1 MKITSLFPSSFGV
14 LAVAFFCFAST
25 ASAVDEPKDKT
36 PWKITGQLE
45 EACSCDAACP
55 CWFGSK
61 PTKMTCGGGQVI
73 LVGLEPNQ
81 QGHAASHEQASSS
94 WPVIFHGVLSF
105 GLSAAPAVE
114 AKQKNVTAS
123 TPNDEGKSDV
133 VFMVRILTASR
144 VPDKTILWCCSRHPA
159 GDAMRRCLQI
169 SAALRTAKRLQEKS
183 AGDEAR
189 TRDVLLGKEVL
200 YH

>member
-1 MKITSLFPSSFGV
+1 MK
-14 LAVAFFCFAST
+14 ST
-25 ASAVDEPKDKT
+25 WP
-36 PWKITGQLE
+36 P
-45 EACSCDAACP
+45 P
-55 CWFGSK
+55 
-61 PTKMTCGGGQVI
+61 QVI
-73 LVGLEPNQ
+73 LVGLESNQ

-105 GLSAAPAVE
+105 GSSAALAVE

-123 TPNDEGKSDV
+123 TPNDDGKSDV

-169 SAALRTAKRLQEKS
+169 SAALRTAKRLKKNQRVTRLELATS
-183 AGDEAR
+183 SLAR
-189 TRDVLLGKEVL
+189 RCSTTELHPRFEREEIMSSGRRDATFLIAPPSGIFE
-200 YH
+200 

>member
-1 MKITSLFPSSFGV
+1 MK
-14 LAVAFFCFAST
+14 
-25 ASAVDEPKDKT
+25 SAWP
-36 PWKITGQLE
+36 P
-45 EACSCDAACP
+45 P
-55 CWFGSK
+55 
-61 PTKMTCGGGQVI
+61 QVI
-73 LVGLEPNQ
+73 FVGLELNQ
-81 QGHAASHEQASSS
+81 HGQAASHEQASSS

-105 GLSAAPAVE
+105 GSSTALAVE
-114 AKQKNVTAS
+114 AKQKNATAS
-123 TPNDEGKSDV
+123 TPSDEGKSDV
-133 VFMVRILTASR
+133 VFMVQDSTTTR
-144 VPDKTILWCCSRHPA
+144 VLAKPILWCCSRRPA